1 MQLRS
6 LVRGLAPALLVALAT
21 SAAAAPELIVVLG
34 AGDRRELLSVSR
46 GAAEWLP
53 LDPILEGLGLKAI
66 PDATAGTLR
75 LVHEGREVVLYR
87 GKSFASIGGEL
98 RLLSAAT
105 QIEGGQWLVAVD
117 AVPKVLGPL
126 LDQPVIW
133 RPSARVLA
141 IGAVA
146 VPKATVRTTTA
157 GDATRVTIEFS
168 EPIPFEVE
176 REPGRV
182 QVALRRDLVDVTPA
196 EERVTGGIVERVQ
209 FVGGRRNLIAV
220 VTGPRFDTLRV
231 VEDPAGRQ
239 LVLELTGSGKV
250 QATPPAATSARPARP
265 AQGPRVVV
273 LDPGHGGPEVGA
285 KGPGGTLEKDVTL
298 QIARRLRAILVN
310 DLGLQVFLTRDSDV
324 EVELDQRTALANNY
338 KADLFVSIHANAA
351 RARGASGSEVY
362 FLSYEA
368 SDDESR
374 RVAQAE
380 GAHIP
385 EAAAAAPGAAGLDL
399 ILWEMAQAEHLEE
412 SSFLASRLQEEL
424 AAAAGSEMRGVKQAP
439 FRVLVGAA
447 MPAVLVEAAFIS
459 NPEEEQQ
466 LASEGFQQQV
476 ARALAR
482 GIARYE
488 AERARRQRGASP
500 P

>member
-6 LVRGLAPALLVALAT
+6 LVRGLALTLSVALA
-21 SAAAAPELIVVLG
+21 APVQAAPEPIVVLG
-34 AGDRRELLSVSR
+34 AGDRRELLPVSR

-66 PDATAGTLR
+66 PDAAAGTLR
-75 LVHEGREVVLYR
+75 LVHDGREVVLYR

-105 QIEGGQWLVAVD
+105 QLEGGQWLVAVD

-126 LDQPVIW
+126 LDQPVVW

-141 IGAVA
+141 IGAIA
-146 VPKATVRTTTA
+146 VPKVTVRTTTA
-157 GDATRVTIEFS
+157 GDATRVSFEFS

-176 REPGRV
+176 SEPGRV

-209 FVGGRRNLIAV
+209 FVGGRRNLIAI

-231 VEDPAGRQ
+231 VEDPAGRH

-250 QATPPAATSARPARP
+250 QAALPAATAARPVRAT
-265 AQGPRVVV
+265 QGPRVVV

-285 KGPGGTLEKDVTL
+285 KGPSGTLEKDVTL
-298 QIARRLRAILVN
+298 QIARRLRALLVN

-324 EVELDQRTALANNY
+324 AVELDQRTALANNY

-385 EAAAAAPGAAGLDL
+385 EASAAAPGAALDL

-439 FRVLVGAA
+439 FRVLVGAG
-447 MPAVLVEAAFIS
+447 MPAVLVETAFIS
-459 NPEEEQQ
+459 NPEEERR

-488 AERARRQRGASP
+488 AERTRRQRGALP
-500 P
+500 Q

>member
-1 MQLRS
+1 MRVRRL
-6 LVRGLAPALLVALAT
+6 LRGLALTLLAML
-21 SAAAAPELIVVLG
+21 AAAAAGASEPIVVLG
-34 AGDRRELLSVSR
+34 AGDRRELLPASR

-53 LDPILEGLGLKAI
+53 LDPILEGLALKAI
-66 PDATAGTLR
+66 PDTAAGTLR
-75 LVHEGREVVLYR
+75 LVSGGREVVLYR

-105 QIEGGQWLVAVD
+105 QFEGGQWLVAVD
-117 AVPKVLGPL
+117 ALPKVLGPL
-126 LDQPVIW
+126 LDQPVTW

-141 IGAVA
+141 IGAFA
-146 VPKATVRTTTA
+146 VPKVTVRTTTA
-157 GDATRVTIEFS
+157 GDATRVTLEFS
-168 EPIPFEVE
+168 EPVPFEVE

-182 QVALRRDLVDVTPA
+182 TVALRRDLVDVSPA

-220 VTGPRFDTLRV
+220 VTGPRFESLAT

-239 LVLELTGSGKV
+239 LVLELTGSGRV
-250 QATPPAATSARPARP
+250 QAAPPATAARPGRP

-273 LDPGHGGPEVGA
+273 LDPGHGGAEVGA

-310 DLGLQVFLTRDSDV
+310 DLGLQVFLTRDADV
-324 EVELDQRTALANNY
+324 AVELDQRTALANNY

-368 SDDESR
+368 SDDEAR
-374 RVAQAE
+374 RIAQAE

-385 EAAAAAPGAAGLDL
+385 EAAAAAPGTAGLDL

-412 SSFLASRLQEEL
+412 SSFLATRLQEEL
-424 AAAAGSEMRGVKQAP
+424 AVAAGIEMRGVKQAP

-447 MPAVLVEAAFIS
+447 MPAVLVETAFIS

-466 LASEGFQQQV
+466 LASEAFQQQV

-488 AERARRQRGASP
+488 AERSRRQRGPLAP
-500 P
+500 